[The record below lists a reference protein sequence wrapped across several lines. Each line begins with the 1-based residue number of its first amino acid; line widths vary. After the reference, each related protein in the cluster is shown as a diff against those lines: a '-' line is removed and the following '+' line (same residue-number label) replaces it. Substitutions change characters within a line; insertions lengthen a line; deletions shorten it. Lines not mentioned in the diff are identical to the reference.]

1 MLIDLDWVPS
11 EEHEKLRFHYSQLE
25 QQLKRNVAT
34 VTSLTEEK
42 QNLEHLVL
50 QLQSET
56 ETIGTSRFIFVSVM
70 WMNGF
75 FILRNQIQRA
85 GKDVIL
91 IQLL

>member
-56 ETIGTSRFIFVSVM
+56 ETIGTSRFIKYFT
-70 WMNGF
+70 
-75 FILRNQIQRA
+75 L
-85 GKDVIL
+85 
-91 IQLL
+91 